1 MQLAD
6 AEICFYL
13 ILCSRHLELL
23 SACGISVCSPKKHF
37 TIYLAKLAKLL
48 HHYEMILI
56 DVITQICYPLCSSN
70 FNMCDHGRN
79 PSEGIVNCMGKVFKV
94 DAAEN

>member
-56 DVITQICYPLCSSN
+56 DVITQICYPLCMLQFQHVRSRQKS
-70 FNMCDHGRN
+70 FWRN
-79 PSEGIVNCMGKVFKV
+79 S
-94 DAAEN
+94 

>member
-37 TIYLAKLAKLL
+37 TIYFAKLAKLL

-56 DVITQICYPLCSSN
+56 DVLRFIILYVCSN

-79 PSEGIVNCMGKVFKV
+79 PSEGIVNGMGKVFKV